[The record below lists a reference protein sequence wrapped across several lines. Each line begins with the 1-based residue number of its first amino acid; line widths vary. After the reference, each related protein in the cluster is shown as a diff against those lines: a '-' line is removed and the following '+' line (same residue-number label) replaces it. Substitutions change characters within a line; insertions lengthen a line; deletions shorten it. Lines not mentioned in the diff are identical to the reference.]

1 MSQSEDLERLTEAIN
16 RLIVRVRSLQTQRD
30 DLSTQVKD
38 LESRLENSVDTKD
51 SDGYNILRIH
61 SARLLR
67 ERQEIRRRLSGVLG
81 KLDSIELQA
90 DKLEV

>member
-16 RLIVRVRSLQTQRD
+16 RLIVRFRSVNSQRNKLAARVRE
-30 DLSTQVKD
+30 
-38 LESRLENSVDTKD
+38 LESRLNNSVDSVD

-67 ERQEIRRRLSGVLG
+67 ERQEIRRRLSGVLE
-81 KLDSIELQA
+81 KLESIEIES
-90 DKLEV
+90 K

>member
-16 RLIVRVRSLQTQRD
+16 RLIVKVRSLQTQRD
-30 DLSTQVKD
+30 NLSAQVKD

-67 ERQEIRRRLSGVLG
+67 ERQEIRHRLSGVLG
-81 KLDSIELQA
+81 KLDSIGLQA
-90 DKLEV
+90 NKLEV

>member
-30 DLSTQVKD
+30 ELSARIND
-38 LESRLENSVDTKD
+38 LESRLENSVDTMN
-51 SDGYNILRIH
+51 SEGYNILRIH

-67 ERQEIRRRLSGVLG
+67 ERQEIKRRLTGVLG
-81 KLDSIELQA
+81 KLESIEIQA
-90 DKLEV
+90 NKLEV

>member
-16 RLIVRVRSLQTQRD
+16 RLIVKVRSLQTQRD
-30 DLSTQVKD
+30 ELLALVND

-67 ERQEIRRRLSGVLG
+67 ERQEIRRRLSGVLV

-90 DKLEV
+90 NKLEV

>member
-16 RLIVRVRSLQTQRD
+16 RLIVRFRSMHTERD
-30 DLSTQVKD
+30 ELTTRVKE
-38 LESRLENSVDTKD
+38 LESRLENSVDSVD

-67 ERQEIRRRLSGVLG
+67 ERQEIKRRLSVVL
-81 KLDSIELQA
+81 
-90 DKLEV
+90 DKLESIKIEGN

>member
-30 DLSTQVKD
+30 ELSVQVND

-81 KLDSIELQA
+81 KLESIELQA
-90 DKLEV
+90 NKLEV

>member
-30 DLSTQVKD
+30 DLTARIND
-38 LESRLENSVDTKD
+38 LESRLENSVDTMN
-51 SDGYNILRIH
+51 SEGYNILRIH

-67 ERQEIRRRLSGVLG
+67 ERQEIRQRLSGVLS
-81 KLDSIELQA
+81 KLESIELQA
-90 DKLEV
+90 NKLEV

>member
-1 MSQSEDLERLTEAIN
+1 MSQSEDLDRLTEAIN
-16 RLIVRVRSLQTQRD
+16 RLIVRVGSLQTQRD
-30 DLSTQVKD
+30 ELSVQVND

-51 SDGYNILRIH
+51 SEGYNILRIH

-81 KLDSIELQA
+81 KLENIELQA
-90 DKLEV
+90 NKLEV

>member
-30 DLSTQVKD
+30 ELSAKVND

>member
-30 DLSTQVKD
+30 ELSVQVND

-51 SDGYNILRIH
+51 SEGYNILRIH

-81 KLDSIELQA
+81 KLENIELQA
-90 DKLEV
+90 NKLEV

>member
-16 RLIVRVRSLQTQRD
+16 RLIVRFRSVNAQRD
-30 DLSTQVKD
+30 KLAARVRE
-38 LESRLENSVDTKD
+38 LESRLNNSVDSVD

-67 ERQEIRRRLSGVLG
+67 ERQEIRRRLSGVLE
-81 KLDSIELQA
+81 KLESIEIES
-90 DKLEV
+90 K

>member
-16 RLIVRVRSLQTQRD
+16 RLIVRFRSIHTQRD
-30 DLSTQVKD
+30 ELTTRVKE
-38 LESRLENSVDTKD
+38 LESRLENSVDSVD

-67 ERQEIRRRLSGVLG
+67 ERQEIKRKLSVVL
-81 KLDSIELQA
+81 
-90 DKLEV
+90 DKLESIKIEGK

>member
-16 RLIVRVRSLQTQRD
+16 RLIVRVRSLQTHRD
-30 DLSTQVKD
+30 ELTAQVQD
-38 LESRLENSVDTKD
+38 LESRLENSVDTMN

-67 ERQEIRRRLSGVLG
+67 ERQEIKRRLSGVLG
-81 KLDSIELQA
+81 KLESIELTG
-90 DKLEV
+90 K

>member
-30 DLSTQVKD
+30 ELNARIND
-38 LESRLENSVDTKD
+38 LESRLENSVDTMN
-51 SDGYNILRIH
+51 SEGYNILRIH

-67 ERQEIRRRLSGVLG
+67 ERQEIKRRLSGVL
-81 KLDSIELQA
+81 S
-90 DKLEV
+90 KLESI

>member
-30 DLSTQVKD
+30 DLSAQVTD

-90 DKLEV
+90 NKLEV

>member
-30 DLSTQVKD
+30 ELSAKVND

-90 DKLEV
+90 NKLEV